1 MSEYW
6 TEKDVIENA
15 ILDLQHERDDLKA
28 EIARRDEQIAELT
41 ATTHSQTLR
50 NAELSRFVWWVFH
63 VYARNVQELTS
74 GITEACTYETEEK
87 AEKGKYGLPIRCW
100 KYVRY
105 LEEYTA
111 GIYNGTY
118 LDSET
123 STGVKDPPA
132 GHWKGCEDVH
142 WDCRIAQLENAVRM
156 LADKLLV
163 SPVGFMSIQEYN
175 ELAKMVNK
183 VLRINDFVGDSDH
196 EHDDRIL

>member
-1 MSEYW
+1 MDE
-6 TEKDVIENA
+6 
-15 ILDLQHERDDLKA
+15 LKA
-28 EIARRDEQIAELT
+28 CPFCGSSNTTLDYYEISCPQELGTIVVCNDCGASAKSIVDWNTRPIEDALRAQLAARDEQIAELT
-41 ATTHSQTLR
+41 ATTHSQAVR
-50 NAELSRFVWWVFH
+50 NAELLRFVWWVYQ

-100 KYVRY
+100 EYIRY

-132 GHWKGCEDVH
+132 GHWKSHVEPKE
-142 WDCRIAQLENAVRM
+142 LE
-156 LADKLLV
+156 
-163 SPVGFMSIQEYN
+163 
-175 ELAKMVNK
+175 
-183 VLRINDFVGDSDH
+183 
-196 EHDDRIL
+196 